1 VVTVGLSAGETEA
14 LLSEVPE
21 VYRTQINDVLL
32 ASLVEA
38 VGKWTGRRQVLVE
51 MEGHGREE
59 IGDDVDVTRTVGWF
73 TTHYPVVLEVAE
85 GADVGEAL
93 KMVKEQLREV
103 PERGLGWGL
112 LRWLRED
119 GAAVR
124 GEAAE
129 AELSFNYLGQ
139 FDQVLGDGA
148 AFVPARESAGPER
161 SHTGGRSSRLGITGR
176 VSGGRLLMSWAY
188 SEVMH
193 RRETIERVA
202 EDFISA
208 LRKIIAHC
216 QSPEAGGYT
225 PSDFPDADLSQSE
238 LDDLAAMIGQ
248 PEMQD

>member
-1 VVTVGLSAGETEA
+1 

-38 VGKWTGRRQVLVE
+38 VGMWTGRRQVLVDL
-51 MEGHGREE
+51 EGHGREE

-93 KMVKEQLREV
+93 KMVKEQMREV

-119 GAAVR
+119 GEAAGAVAAVR

-161 SHTGGRSSRLGITGR
+161 SATGGRNSRLGITGR
-176 VSGGRLLMSWAY
+176 VSGGRLLMNWAY

-216 QSPEAGGYT
+216 QSPDAGGYT

-238 LDDLAAMIGQ
+238 LDDLIATIGQ